1 MGFEF
6 LVASGDSL
14 VQIAAA
20 NGETRVVIY
29 ALRYFWRAGG
39 YAPAT
44 RGWVEQ
50 NLNNNDLRPVPRT
63 SPTEVLYLGT
73 ILT

>member
-20 NGETRVVIY
+20 NGEMAVVIY

-39 YAPAT
+39 GYAPAAR
-44 RGWVEQ
+44 RGSACQAIAVQEDYEDV
-50 NLNNNDLRPVPRT
+50 N
-63 SPTEVLYLGT
+63 
-73 ILT
+73 

>member
-1 MGFEF
+1 MLVCMGFEF

-39 YAPAT
+39 YAPAA
-44 RGWVEQ
+44 RGWGVM
-50 NLNNNDLRPVPRT
+50 VGG
-63 SPTEVLYLGT
+63 VA
-73 ILT
+73 

>member
-14 VQIAAA
+14 VQNAAA
-20 NGETRVVIY
+20 NGEMAVVIY

-39 YAPAT
+39 DMLPP
-44 RGWVEQ
+44 RGA
-50 NLNNNDLRPVPRT
+50 
-63 SPTEVLYLGT
+63 GG
-73 ILT
+73 

>member
-6 LVASGDSL
+6 LVVSGDSL

-20 NGETRVVIY
+20 NGETRVVFY

-39 YAPAT
+39 ECCPTPAV
-44 RGWVEQ
+44 RG
-50 NLNNNDLRPVPRT
+50 
-63 SPTEVLYLGT
+63 PTDRQDNAGCTKSHPLVQG
-73 ILT
+73 IRVAAD

>member
-20 NGETRVVIY
+20 NGGTRVVIY

-44 RGWVEQ
+44 RGSIFWYKAAAWRES
-50 NLNNNDLRPVPRT
+50 L
-63 SPTEVLYLGT
+63 E
-73 ILT
+73 

>member
-20 NGETRVVIY
+20 NGKTRVVIY

-39 YAPAT
+39 ICSRREGLGRDGRGCRVRLPA
-44 RGWVEQ
+44 
-50 NLNNNDLRPVPRT
+50 LNSVCPA
-63 SPTEVLYLGT
+63 
-73 ILT
+73 

>member
-20 NGETRVVIY
+20 NGEMAVVIY

-39 YAPAT
+39 ICSRREEGVGMPSDSGA
-44 RGWVEQ
+44 RR
-50 NLNNNDLRPVPRT
+50 L
-63 SPTEVLYLGT
+63 
-73 ILT
+73 